1 MSYIFSRALVEAYLE
16 ASCSDSAPFA
26 LSNLNPIPQ
35 AYCSP
40 DRMTAYSRLSR
51 FGMTYA
57 PLTDDRGAAL
67 LTWYLEAS
75 RARTFQPQE
84 KAPALTAP
92 APASGGKCTELSMRY
107 DRNSHSW
114 KTHLCLW
121 DEDLPESSVILPKSG
136 TMRNGLCWER
146 TMWEPRTSESASGYL
161 VWIGTPTAS
170 GKKRSE
176 KLRVGNKL
184 PNPYEFVE
192 MFPSPLASDHKRRGP
207 NSRQQGL
214 PEFVRMFP
222 TPRTKGM
229 CGGTGSFRKMKD
241 LEAKGIIS
249 SEERRQMTA
258 GSGGQLNPTWVE
270 WLMGWPLEW
279 TALKPLATD
288 KYRLWQQLHSGFCL
302 ADSKKERRG
311 MKAILDACC
320 GSRMFWFDR
329 RHPDVVF
336 MDRREETH
344 TLCDGRTL
352 EIKPDVVGDFR
363 EMPFSDGTF
372 RLVVFDP
379 PHLIHAGESS
389 WLAKKYGKL
398 DQKTWREDLKSG
410 FRECFRVLEPGGVL
424 VFKWCEDQVST
435 AEVLKLASH
444 EPLFGH
450 RRGKTV
456 FLVFMKSTT
465 PN

>member
-16 ASCSDSAPFA
+16 ANCSDSTPSAP
-26 LSNLNPIPQ
+26 SSSNPIPQ

-40 DRMTAYSRLSR
+40 DKMTAYSRLSR

-57 PLTDDRGAAL
+57 PLTDDDGAAL

-92 APASGGKCTELSMRY
+92 APASGGKCTELSMKY

-161 VWIGTPTAS
+161 HMIPTPTACNAP
-170 GKKRSE
+170 
-176 KLRVGNKL
+176 NKG
-184 PNPYEFVE
+184 
-192 MFPSPLASDHKRRGP
+192 SHSRGP
-207 NSRQQGL
+207 KSLMDVATTGWMPGMMWPTLRAGKSSGENPESWLARYVAGKVSTPPLGLDVKFATPQARDFRTGEARRWEDPARSRNLNDQIAKFPTPTSRDWKDSGSSQGNRKSPNL
-214 PEFVRMFP
+214 GTIASRFP

-229 CGGTGSFRKMKD
+229 CGGSGAFQKMKS
-241 LEAKGIIS
+241 LETQGIIS

-258 GSGGQLNPTWVE
+258 GNGGQLNPTWVE

-288 KYRLWQQLHSGFCL
+288 KFRQWRQQHSGFCS
-302 ADSKKERRG
+302 ADSDAERRENEY
-311 MKAILDACC
+311 L
-320 GSRMFWFDR
+320 
-329 RHPDVVF
+329 
-336 MDRREETH
+336 
-344 TLCDGRTL
+344 
-352 EIKPDVVGDFR
+352 
-363 EMPFSDGTF
+363 
-372 RLVVFDP
+372 
-379 PHLIHAGESS
+379 
-389 WLAKKYGKL
+389 
-398 DQKTWREDLKSG
+398 
-410 FRECFRVLEPGGVL
+410 
-424 VFKWCEDQVST
+424 
-435 AEVLKLASH
+435 
-444 EPLFGH
+444 
-450 RRGKTV
+450 
-456 FLVFMKSTT
+456 
-465 PN
+465 

>member
-1 MSYIFSRALVEAYLE
+1 MSWLFSRALVEEYLE
-16 ASCSDSAPFA
+16 ASCS
-26 LSNLNPIPQ
+26 
-35 AYCSP
+35 P
-40 DRMTAYSRLSR
+40 DKMTAYSRLSR

-57 PLTDDRGAAL
+57 PLTDDDGAAL

-92 APASGGKCTELSMRY
+92 APASGGKCTELSMKY

-161 VWIGTPTAS
+161 HMIPTPTACNAP
-170 GKKRSE
+170 
-176 KLRVGNKL
+176 NKG
-184 PNPYEFVE
+184 
-192 MFPSPLASDHKRRGP
+192 SHSRGP
-207 NSRQQGL
+207 KSLMDVATTGWMPGMMWPTLRAGKSSGENPESWLARYVAGKVSTPPLGLDVKFATPQARDFRTGEARRWEDPARSRNLNDQIAKFPTPTSRDWKDSGSSQGNRKSPSL
-214 PEFVRMFP
+214 GTIASRFP

-229 CGGTGSFRKMKD
+229 CGGTGSYRKMKD

-311 MKAILDACC
+311 N
-320 GSRMFWFDR
+320 
-329 RHPDVVF
+329 
-336 MDRREETH
+336 
-344 TLCDGRTL
+344 
-352 EIKPDVVGDFR
+352 
-363 EMPFSDGTF
+363 
-372 RLVVFDP
+372 
-379 PHLIHAGESS
+379 ESHS
-389 WLAKKYGKL
+389 
-398 DQKTWREDLKSG
+398 
-410 FRECFRVLEPGGVL
+410 
-424 VFKWCEDQVST
+424 
-435 AEVLKLASH
+435 
-444 EPLFGH
+444 
-450 RRGKTV
+450 
-456 FLVFMKSTT
+456 
-465 PN
+465 

>member
-1 MSYIFSRALVEAYLE
+1 MSYIFSRALVEAYLA

-26 LSNLNPIPQ
+26 PSNSNLIPQ

-57 PLTDDRGAAL
+57 PLTADRGAAL

-161 VWIGTPTAS
+161 HMIPTPTACNAPNKGSHSRGPKSLMDVATTGWMPGMMWPTATTKGLDGGSNSRKASLKRGVWIGTPTAS
-170 GKKRSE
+170 CGGKESNRATGKKLITVVS
-176 KLRVGNKL
+176 
-184 PNPYEFVE
+184 
-192 MFPSPLASDHKRRGP
+192 
-207 NSRQQGL
+207 Q
-214 PEFVRMFP
+214 FP

-229 CGGTGSFRKMKD
+229 CGGSGAFQKMKA
-241 LEAKGIIS
+241 LETQGIIS

-302 ADSKKERRG
+302 ADSKKERR
-311 MKAILDACC
+311 ASEAC
-320 GSRMFWFDR
+320 
-329 RHPDVVF
+329 
-336 MDRREETH
+336 
-344 TLCDGRTL
+344 
-352 EIKPDVVGDFR
+352 
-363 EMPFSDGTF
+363 
-372 RLVVFDP
+372 
-379 PHLIHAGESS
+379 A
-389 WLAKKYGKL
+389 
-398 DQKTWREDLKSG
+398 
-410 FRECFRVLEPGGVL
+410 
-424 VFKWCEDQVST
+424 
-435 AEVLKLASH
+435 
-444 EPLFGH
+444 
-450 RRGKTV
+450 
-456 FLVFMKSTT
+456 
-465 PN
+465 